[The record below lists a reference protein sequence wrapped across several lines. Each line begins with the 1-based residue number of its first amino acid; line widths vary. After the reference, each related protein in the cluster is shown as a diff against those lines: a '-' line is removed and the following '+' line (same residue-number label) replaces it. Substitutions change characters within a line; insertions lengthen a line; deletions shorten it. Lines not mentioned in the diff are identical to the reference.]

1 MSFEAQIEALREG
14 CPCWTNGARLGH
26 EGHCCFLVDDREG
39 KPISECWRETDD
51 ICHVPPKVKR

>member
-1 MSFEAQIEALREG
+1 LREG